1 MTNHELLEARAQ
13 IARLQRRVERERS
26 ARRESEEVAERS
38 LRRLYARQRAL
49 DLLTRSA
56 AASNSASDD
65 QAAFTEVMTMLV
77 GLCSTASE
85 SLRMV
90 ASSARRRE
98 MSRSTP
104 T

>member
-1 MTNHELLEARAQ
+1 MTDHELLEARAQ
-13 IARLQRRVERERS
+13 IARLQRRVERERT

-65 QAAFTEVMTMLV
+65 QAAFT
-77 GLCSTASE
+77 
-85 SLRMV
+85 
-90 ASSARRRE
+90 
-98 MSRSTP
+98 
-104 T
+104 

>member
-1 MTNHELLEARAQ
+1 

-77 GLCSTASE
+77 EEYEWNVGHLLIPARDDPSVLVSSGLWVGKPE
-85 SLRMV
+85 DPFF
-90 ASSARRRE
+90 RE
-98 MSRSTP
+98 VR
-104 T
+104 